1 MVRVNATVT
10 WSTRGLPPASVRDA
24 WSEKMAEVHLPW
36 ALSYSRRDHLDA
48 TVRYRQ
54 LDALIVSEFRGGGYS
69 GHRSPDTDSRL
80 GGPRVGVMINLSGR
94 LVCRQGD
101 DTLVLG
107 PDQLLLWD
115 SETAEGFDAVEPRR
129 ELSLMLPRE
138 QAPPALAAAATSG
151 RGAVSVAAGSGL
163 ASIAA
168 DQLRAITREL
178 DHLGDAGLAIAC
190 QSLFDTLD
198 TALDSARAPAGTR
211 SALREALLVR
221 VRRYIEDHLDDA
233 DLCATSVAEA
243 HDVSVRT
250 LHLAFA
256 DTGTTVG
263 RWIRARRLRACYRD
277 LTRAGGTATVTD
289 VAFRWGF
296 NDVAHFSRVFKQ
308 AYGVTPSSVR
318 RGSAR

>member
-1 MVRVNATVT
+1 MNATVT
-10 WSTRGLPPASVRDA
+10 WSTRGLPSTSVRDA

-36 ALSYSRRDHLDA
+36 NLSFSRRDHLDA

-69 GHRSPDTDSRL
+69 GYRSTETDARR
-80 GGPRVGVMINLSGR
+80 GGPRIGIMINLSGR

-101 DTLVLG
+101 DTLILG

-115 SETAEGFDAVEPRR
+115 SETAEGFEAVEPRR
-129 ELSLMLPRE
+129 ELSLLLPRE
-138 QAPPALAAAATSG
+138 QAPRALAEAATSG

-178 DHLGDAGLAIAC
+178 DHLSDAGLAIAC

-198 TALDSARAPAGTR
+198 TALAPAGTR
-211 SALREALLVR
+211 PAVREALLVR
-221 VRRYIEDHLDDA
+221 LRRYIEDNLDDP
-233 DLCATSVAEA
+233 DLCASSVAEA
-243 HDVSVRT
+243 HDISVRT

-256 DTGTTVG
+256 DTGTTVS
-263 RWIRARRLRACYRD
+263 RWIRARRLRAAYRH
-277 LTRAGGTATVTD
+277 LTRPGSTATVTD

-308 AYGVTPSSVR
+308 AYGATPSSVR